1 MDRTR
6 RRWNRLHIHSH
17 VKVNV
22 NYFSKSM
29 IPVGLYPG
37 MRHICVVSIQMR
49 VHVRLN
55 RVEIDENMNTTFR
68 IQKLKNVGPGCGT
81 SDVEGCKIF
90 DRSFQN
96 YALRSTLQF

>member
-55 RVEIDENMNTTFR
+55 RVEIDENMNTIR
-68 IQKLKNVGPGCGT
+68 ILFEYKN
-81 SDVEGCKIF
+81 
-90 DRSFQN
+90 
-96 YALRSTLQF
+96 